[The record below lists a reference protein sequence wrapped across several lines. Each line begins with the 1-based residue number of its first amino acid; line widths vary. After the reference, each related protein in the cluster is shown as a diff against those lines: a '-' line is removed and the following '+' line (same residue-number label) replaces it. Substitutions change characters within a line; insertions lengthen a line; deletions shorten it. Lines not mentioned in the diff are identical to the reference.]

1 MYKSAADALTGLVS
15 GKEKEVARLPW
26 RIDMSDRRLMME
38 NGIDYFHVLV
48 TFGNGNQY
56 GIPAYGDEARELR
69 ERALVLKGAAEML
82 LHPLATH

>member
-26 RIDMSDRRLMME
+26 KIDMSDRRLMME

-48 TFGNGNQY
+48 TFGNGIQY

-69 ERALVLKGAAEML
+69 ERALVLKGAEIL
-82 LHPLATH
+82 LQPLVAH